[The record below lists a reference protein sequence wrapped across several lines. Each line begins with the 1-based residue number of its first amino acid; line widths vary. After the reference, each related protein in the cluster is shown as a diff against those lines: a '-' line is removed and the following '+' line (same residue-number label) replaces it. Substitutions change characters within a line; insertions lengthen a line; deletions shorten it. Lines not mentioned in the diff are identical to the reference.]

1 MYEFFFSSRRWMVR
15 LQRDRSHVG
24 HLLVIGSILLLRRHD
39 LLVTDQILVL
49 FTSTKYTIFT
59 TQIDPLGYQEDVEVR
74 SSNISPCG
82 YLSFQVRLATRTLV
96 KLASEQ
102 QHGSV
107 NANPSPLEQRQAPSV
122 P

>member
-59 TQIDPLGYQEDVEVR
+59 TQMRLVDTM
-74 SSNISPCG
+74 
-82 YLSFQVRLATRTLV
+82 RLAEACWIRTRTSRFKFALR
-96 KLASEQ
+96 
-102 QHGSV
+102 H
-107 NANPSPLEQRQAPSV
+107 APS
-122 P
+122 